1 METLKVGIREFR
13 SNLPQFLLKTSCPV
27 AVTRHGE
34 TVGYFIPSKDA
45 QADNELFALRA
56 AAGKLEALLAE
67 RDCTEEEIVAE
78 FIQLRYKNK
87 KNDT

>member
-1 METLKVGIREFR
+1 METLKVGVREFR

-45 QADNELFALRA
+45 QANNELFALRA
-56 AAGKLEALLAE
+56 AAGKLDALLAE
-67 RDCTEEEIVAE
+67 RDFTEEEIVSE
-78 FIQLRYKNK
+78 LVQVRSK
-87 KNDT
+87 KK